1 MGKIRVLAEAIG
13 AIFCA
18 YLFSAAHPGDMLW
31 GLPPDG
37 GATNWRIG
45 REILRTTEKNDH
57 CTKAGKEVLILS
69 YV

>member
-1 MGKIRVLAEAIG
+1 
-13 AIFCA
+13 
-18 YLFSAAHPGDMLW
+18 MLW

-45 REILRTTEKNDH
+45 QEILRTTEENDH

-69 YV
+69 YL